1 MPLFVFGA
9 KFPRSSSLFLLGFLA
24 VVVTA
29 SSDHKEAFDGS
40 SRDNAAAAGCSD
52 GDTTAAMVL
61 RGGHGVDSPTSA
73 PPAHGVDLSSGGPAH
88 GVDLSSGGPAHGV
101 GSPTS
106 AAPALGVDLSYSAET
121 VQPGEAS
128 VDMLVNVTY
137 VEGVYRGKILEVH
150 RPLDGNEDRVEVVI
164 SFGDPRNKLIEGRD
178 DPFVLPDPDV
188 THPARGFC
196 ACRDCGFR
204 RRARGQ
210 KCKSVECVDGVPV
223 SLGATD
229 ALGAT
234 HLPSSNDAG
243 GSSGGVATHTAGVAA
258 DALGAMSGPGGIG
271 YGSASAEDGRGSSA
285 KSDAEPSSNDFRGS
299 NGGVAAGVEDGR
311 VSKLGGVQPRTTTAS
326 HSSAKRDA
334 EPSSNDFRSSSGGVA
349 THTAGVAADALGA
362 MSGPG
367 STGYASASGED
378 GTCPAA
384 SLLDILSAADHLS
397 AKEALICLSSA
408 ATTGAEDVQAVVM
421 EDDAGQGAWG
431 REDAAENEKKGGSG
445 KRGLDGPD
453 GTPGGQARERKKP
466 KQTPTSRDSQLQQ
479 TPLQSSRAGEGWR
492 WLEEARARS
501 AADSAWLQ
509 RCIAQEVSQEWE
521 YRLHALQEMVVML
534 LVLLLL
540 SLRGFFPGKSAR

>member
-73 PPAHGVDLSSGGPAH
+73 PPAHGVGLSSVGPAHSVDLSSGGPALGVGSPTSASPALGADLSSGGPAH
-88 GVDLSSGGPAHGV
+88 GVD
-101 GSPTS
+101 SPTS
-106 AAPALGVDLSYSAET
+106 AAPAHGVDLSYSAET

-271 YGSASAEDGRGSSA
+271 YGSASAEDGRG
-285 KSDAEPSSNDFRGS
+285 
-299 NGGVAAGVEDGR
+299 
-311 VSKLGGVQPRTTTAS
+311 
-326 HSSAKRDA
+326 SSAKRDA

>member
-73 PPAHGVDLSSGGPAH
+73 APAH
-88 GVDLSSGGPAHGV
+88 
-101 GSPTS
+101 
-106 AAPALGVDLSYSAET
+106 GVDLSYSAET

-243 GSSGGVATHTAGVAA
+243 G
-258 DALGAMSGPGGIG
+258 
-271 YGSASAEDGRGSSA
+271 
-285 KSDAEPSSNDFRGS
+285 
-299 NGGVAAGVEDGR
+299 
-311 VSKLGGVQPRTTTAS
+311 
-326 HSSAKRDA
+326 
-334 EPSSNDFRSSSGGVA
+334 SSGGVA